1 MREEKRKKRE
11 KEKKEGV
18 NIGKVVKS
26 KNINKKMNKGMKMSN
41 KKKKWRKKEERMK
54 RWNSRMMEEVE
65 EGKIEVKC
73 KKNRKI

>member
-41 KKKKWRKKEERMK
+41 KKKK
-54 RWNSRMMEEVE
+54 
-65 EGKIEVKC
+65 
-73 KKNRKI
+73 